1 MSIKNKLS
9 TLVMIFLITFV
20 GINIFVNVNLNH
32 QQKKFEEM
40 QNIIEIR
47 GTVVKALTNGLQI
60 TSALRGVYINPK
72 DTKTFRNLKQAVRT
86 MSEQIEILQS
96 PTISHYSQ
104 GVKKFNITQLFSSY
118 HNDINLLIND
128 ANNGSLTDAKIIQHI
143 SSKWRPL
150 KKQLKAWREKNKEK
164 DSKFIKEY
172 EELNTNLTTMMIIFS
187 SMGFTFIAILSYFI
201 VSSILNSLK
210 KVQNGISGFFDFLN
224 RKTINATR
232 IELNTND
239 EFGQM
244 AKDIDA
250 NITIIEKNIQEDNQF
265 IKDTQAVMSKVQSGQ
280 VSEHI
285 KASSTNPSFIQ
296 LKNTINE
303 TLSELTLRFVQ
314 INDIL
319 KSYVDLDYRKE
330 LKIENIAQGGVFDI
344 LLKDINY
351 LRVAITKMLIENK
364 ENGLTLDQSSDIL
377 LGNVAIL
384 NKNST
389 DAAAALEETTSAIEE
404 VTTSITTNTRTVNK
418 MGTLAIQVTQS
429 VNDGENLAKETTV
442 AMNEI
447 DEEVNAINDAIGVI
461 DQIAF
466 QTNILSLNA
475 AVEAATAGEAGKGF
489 AVVAQEV
496 RNLASRSAEA
506 AKEIKTLVQKAT
518 KKANEG
524 KTISDKMISGYINLN
539 DNISKTIELIHDV
552 ETSSKEQQN
561 GIVQINDAI
570 NSLDSQTQEN
580 AHIASDTY
588 TIALETDT
596 IAKLIVSNANEKEFV
611 GKESVKIKD
620 MSKR

>member
-20 GINIFVNVNLNH
+20 GINIFVNVNLNN
-32 QQKKFEEM
+32 QKKKFEEM

-47 GTVVKALTNGLQI
+47 GTVVKVLTNGLQI
-60 TSALRGVYINPK
+60 TSALRGIYINPQ
-72 DTKTFRNLKQAVRT
+72 DTKTFENLKKAFSA
-86 MSEQIEILQS
+86 MSKQIEILKS
-96 PTISHYSQ
+96 PTTLHYSQ
-104 GVKKFNITQLFSSY
+104 GMKKFNISQLFYSY
-118 HNDINLLIND
+118 QNDINLLIID
-128 ANNGSLTDAKIIQHI
+128 ANNNQLTDAKVIEHI
-143 SSKWRPL
+143 SSKWRPF
-150 KKQLKAWREKNKEK
+150 KKQLKNWREKNKKK

-172 EELNTNLTTMMIIFS
+172 EELNNNLTTMMIVFS
-187 SMGFTFIAILSYFI
+187 SMGFTFIAVLSYFI

-265 IKDTQAVMSKVQSGQ
+265 IKDTQTVMSKVQSGQ

-285 KASSTNPSFIQ
+285 KANSTNPSFIQ

-319 KSYVDLDYRKE
+319 KNYVNLDYRKE

-418 MGTLAIQVTQS
+418 MGILATQVTKS

-552 ETSSKEQQN
+552 ETSSKEQQS

-620 MSKR
+620 MSKH